1 MKKTEDEIKD
11 IILAWAIRR
20 HIMIGYKSINDLA
33 KEIIQ
38 SPADTREMP

>member
-20 HIMIGYKSINDLA
+20 QILLGCKAINDLA
-33 KEIIQ
+33 KEIVRQ
-38 SPADTREMP
+38 ESL